1 MLVPLR
7 LSGWAQVALTPAC
20 SRRDTNQPGS
30 HWSWQSHRKLPLWMR
45 LEKKG
50 GPGGQQPRNIPP
62 SKDVQKRTHRLLRFF
77 ILLKASGWMERM
89 ALSPRFLGDIKE
101 QSQTPVMLLWE

>member
-30 HWSWQSHRKLPLWMR
+30 HWSWQSHRKLSLWMR
-45 LEKKG
+45 LRG
-50 GPGGQQPRNIPP
+50 RQRVSGRINQDAGSVRNE
-62 SKDVQKRTHRLLRFF
+62 RTHRLLRFF
-77 ILLKASGWMERM
+77 ILVKASGWMERM
-89 ALSPRFLGDIKE
+89 ALPPR
-101 QSQTPVMLLWE
+101 LLLDTK